1 MQRIAARDLVP
12 AAPADLEALLICRRD
27 PQGVTVRVC
36 AAGDVGPAEH
46 LISGGDP
53 FREIAPV
60 LQAAGLGFANLETPL
75 LADNA
80 ARGPEESQFAAP
92 ARAVELLAAAG
103 FGLLNLANNHILDF
117 GAGGLAETRQALE
130 GHGIRTLGAGPDSA
144 AARRLEVTDL
154 GDLRLGWLGCARTR
168 SPQQAGGDV
177 FWEYD
182 SEELAAAV
190 RAARPRV
197 GALIVSLHMGYM
209 YVDYPQPDQRQ
220 QALRL
225 LAAGADLV
233 LMHHAHVLQGIEVTA
248 DGMVCYNLGNLLLDW
263 TLGDVRVEIM
273 EEEQRSGGLF
283 IFDLDRGGICAAAV
297 LPVRVDDSWTV
308 RWALGDVGRTILE
321 RLQRISGGWDGVAA
335 REFHRQLADRAT
347 GQAVKSTLLELRRGG
362 MGTLPGILRR
372 LKGRHLRM
380 IAGWPAER
388 IKRWLRVRASSKR
401 PSAS

>member
-1 MQRIAARDLVP
+1 MTAAMQQIAARDLVP
-12 AAPADLEALLICRRD
+12 AAPADLEALLLCRRQ
-27 PQGVTVRVC
+27 PQGAVVQIC

-60 LQAAGLGFANLETPL
+60 LRAADLGFANLETPL
-75 LADNA
+75 SEDV
-80 ARGPEESQFAAP
+80 GSETSPTEESQFAAP
-92 ARAVELLAAAG
+92 ARAAGLLAAAG
-103 FGLLNLANNHILDF
+103 FGLVNLANNHILDF
-117 GAGGLAETRQALE
+117 GAGGLAETRRVLTAS
-130 GHGIRTLGAGPDSA
+130 GIRTLGAGPDTA
-144 AARRLEVTDL
+144 TARRLEITDL
-154 GDLRLGWLGCARTR
+154 GELRLGWLGCARTR

-182 SEELAAAV
+182 TEELTAAV
-190 RAARPRV
+190 HAARPQV
-197 GALIVSLHMGYM
+197 DVLIVSLHMGYM
-209 YVDYPQPDQRQ
+209 YVDYPQPEQRQ
-220 QALRL
+220 QVLRL
-225 LAAGADLV
+225 LATGADLV
-233 LMHHAHVLQGIEVTA
+233 LMHHAHVLQGIELTA

-283 IFDLDRGGICAAAV
+283 VFDLDRDGICAAAV
-297 LPVRVDDSWTV
+297 LPVRVDDTWAV

-362 MGTLPGILRR
+362 LRTLPGVLRR
-372 LKGRHLRM
+372 IKGRHLRM

-388 IKRWLRVRASSKR
+388 IKRWFRKR
-401 PSAS
+401 TR